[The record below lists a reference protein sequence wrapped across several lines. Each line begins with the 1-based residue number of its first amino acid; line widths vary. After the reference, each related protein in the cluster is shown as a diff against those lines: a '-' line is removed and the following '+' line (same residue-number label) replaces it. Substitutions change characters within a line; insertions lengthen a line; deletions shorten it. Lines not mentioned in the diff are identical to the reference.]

1 MPKSATMQDILA
13 RQRTA
18 FIAARPETLDIRRD
32 RLKRLKALLV
42 ENGDALCAAMSA
54 DFGNR
59 SREMSMMSDIE
70 IGRAHV

>member
-1 MPKSATMQDILA
+1 MPKSSTMQDILA

-42 ENGDALCAAMSA
+42 ENGDAL
-54 DFGNR
+54 
-59 SREMSMMSDIE
+59 
-70 IGRAHV
+70 